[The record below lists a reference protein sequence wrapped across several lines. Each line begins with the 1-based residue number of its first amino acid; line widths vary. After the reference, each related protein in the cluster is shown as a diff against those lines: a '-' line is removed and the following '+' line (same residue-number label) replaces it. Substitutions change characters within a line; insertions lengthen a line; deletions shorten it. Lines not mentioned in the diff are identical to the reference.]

1 VTSFLKYLEMGSLTA
16 PWEMFGEILS
26 AKASLLGFIFRA
38 ASLFSG
44 LFWLYV
50 AILIELSVP
59 GRFYYTLNFFST
71 FFSSVCAFFL
81 QCFIYIYG
89 RRSNVDYAMHC
100 RSRTGLPSVL

>member
-1 VTSFLKYLEMGSLTA
+1 MTSFLKYLEMGSLTA

-50 AILIELSVP
+50 AILIELSVT
-59 GRFYYTLNFFST
+59 GRFYYALNFFQHV
-71 FFSSVCAFFL
+71 FF
-81 QCFIYIYG
+81 QCLCIFSPMFYLHLW
-89 RRSNVDYAMHC
+89 AKE
-100 RSRTGLPSVL
+100 